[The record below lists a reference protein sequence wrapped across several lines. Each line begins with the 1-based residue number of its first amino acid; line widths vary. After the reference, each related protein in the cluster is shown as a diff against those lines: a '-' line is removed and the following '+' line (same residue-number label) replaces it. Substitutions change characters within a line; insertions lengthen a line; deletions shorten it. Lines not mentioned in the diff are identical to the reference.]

1 MFYLLFIG
9 CRLFLLV
16 IYHRFPAELIK
27 VDISG
32 RRFERMCTARKSM
45 NVIQQIDIGDEN
57 NLNDDVQTVKRR
69 SRSRKPRH
77 KRRNTIAGTDQKEI
91 EEAVKGYVNHII
103 FLNNF
108 FSSSPVFIYNNDI
121 FITIC
126 RLYFCIVFFN
136 KYYGSH

>member
-1 MFYLLFIG
+1 MFIG
-9 CRLFLLV
+9 CRLFLLL
-16 IYHRFPAELIK
+16 IYYRFPAELIK

-91 EEAVKGYVNHII
+91 EEAVKGYVK
-103 FLNNF
+103 
-108 FSSSPVFIYNNDI
+108 
-121 FITIC
+121 TT
-126 RLYFCIVFFN
+126 
-136 KYYGSH
+136 